1 MGHMATSPR
10 RLRAEDLPHIPVL
23 DESLGYELVD
33 GELVPV
39 MPAGL
44 RHNCALGV
52 LWARLLDYQAATRS
66 GRVFYDSWCKLG
78 LARDPEQVR
87 APDLVWVRS
96 EKLHSLGTML
106 PVMLPFA
113 PDLAVEM
120 FSPANDRKT
129 KDFHQR
135 IRDFLD
141 ANVPLVWIIYPD
153 ARYATVFHPDGSAR
167 MLREHESLDG
177 EDILPDFRMPLDEMF
192 RAMDVDLVKSDPI
205 E

>member
-1 MGHMATSPR
+1 MDHMATSPR
-10 RLRAEDLPHIPVL
+10 RLRAEDLPYIPVL

-39 MPAGL
+39 MPASL
-44 RHNCALGV
+44 VHNWVLGAL
-52 LWARLLDYQAATRS
+52 WKRLLEYEAATRA
-66 GRVFYDSWCKLG
+66 GRVCYDTWCKLQ
-78 LARDPEQVR
+78 LSRDPERVR
-87 APDLVWVRS
+87 APDLAWVRI
-96 EKLHSLGTML
+96 EKLRALGSKL
-106 PVMLPFA
+106 PLVLPFA
-113 PDLAVEM
+113 PDLAVEV
-120 FSPANDRKT
+120 FSPSNERKT

-153 ARYATVFHPDGSAR
+153 ARYATIFHPDGSAR

-177 EDILPDFRMPLDEMF
+177 EDVLPDFRMPLDEMF
-192 RAMDVDLVKSDPI
+192 RAMEVDLPATDPI